1 MLKRPITLFLRIF
14 ISFWLAVALIL
25 IFGLAFTTWL
35 YASRHHSL
43 DNVQVLPLITEAR
56 QAAQDDGEEG
66 LKKWRREKENYY
78 GALQIFL
85 INNENL
91 QDLEGRELSTRLVE
105 MLKVYR
111 GLTYEKPEYDV
122 DGRWGWWDMPKI
134 NISNGKTYTIIFQP
148 FDNSRLEIIALPYM
162 PYFLL
167 LISIFI
173 STPICWILA
182 RYISTPVRHL
192 QEQARMLVEVGANT
206 PVGEKF
212 TSRSDELGGLARDF
226 DHMVNRIHTL
236 LAAKEE
242 LLRNVSHELRSPL
255 ARIDLALE
263 LARRKDQHM
272 DLQLGRI
279 GQESEK
285 LNNLIGEIIELSKS
299 VDQSSAEH
307 HRVDLR
313 ELLELVVDDANF
325 EAQQYDTE
333 VILRGESNAFVLA
346 DENALRKVF
355 DNILRNAITF
365 TAPATTIDVNIR
377 REFQQTKN
385 AEFWIIDIADHGPG
399 VDEKELPHLFEP
411 FFKAASTIPRSSS
424 GLGLSISANIVAACK
439 GWISARNRSHQLK
452 AVAHE
457 QTGLIV
463 TVALPVLKV
472 E

>member
-25 IFGLAFTTWL
+25 IFGAALTTWL

-56 QAAQDDGEEG
+56 QAAQNDGEDG

-85 INNENL
+85 IDNENL
-91 QDLEGRELSTRLVE
+91 QDLEKRELSTRLVE

-111 GLTYEKPEYDV
+111 GLTYEKPEYDI

-167 LISIFI
+167 LISILI

-192 QEQARMLVEVGANT
+192 QEQARMLVEVGENT

-272 DLQLGRI
+272 DLQLERI
-279 GQESEK
+279 EQESAK
-285 LNNLIGEIIELSKS
+285 LNSLIGEIIELSKS
-299 VDQSSAEH
+299 VDQSSSKH
-307 HRVDLR
+307 HQIDLIA
-313 ELLELVVDDANF
+313 LLELVVDDANF
-325 EAQQYDTE
+325 EAQQYDTQ
-333 VILRGESNAFVLA
+333 VILQGAKNAFVQG
-346 DENALRKVF
+346 DENELRKVF
-355 DNILRNAITF
+355 DNILRNAVSF
-365 TAPATTIDVNIR
+365 TAPSTTIDVTIR
-377 REFQQTKN
+377 QSSEQRKN
-385 AEFWIIDIADHGPG
+385 GDYWVIDIADHGPG
-399 VDEKELPHLFEP
+399 VREKELPQLFDP
-411 FFKAASTIPRSSS
+411 FFKAASNIPRNSS

-439 GWISARNRSHQLK
+439 GWITARNRSNQADTENK
-452 AVAHE
+452 
-457 QTGLIV
+457 TGLIV
-463 TVALPVLKV
+463 TVVLPVLTPDIH
-472 E
+472 